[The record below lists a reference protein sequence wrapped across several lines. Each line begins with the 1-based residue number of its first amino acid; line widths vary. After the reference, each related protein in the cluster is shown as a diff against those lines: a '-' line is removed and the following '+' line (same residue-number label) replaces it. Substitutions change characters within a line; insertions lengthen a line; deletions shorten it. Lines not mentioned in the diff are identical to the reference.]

1 MDLIRKYFPDLSPL
15 QEAQFEKLLKL
26 LPTLNDKVNVISRK
40 DIASLEEKHILH
52 SLSIA
57 RQFQFS
63 QKDRVIDVGTGGG
76 FPGLPLAIL
85 FPDTRFFLV
94 DSIEK
99 KIRLVNELSRQLELQ
114 NVRVIR
120 DRMENLDLKAEFVV
134 SRAVASFE
142 KLYHWTNKMILPG
155 KRKNMPNGLISLKGG
170 DLSDELRL
178 FGNQVKIF
186 PISAWFEES
195 FFSTKMIVYL
205 KK

>member
-15 QEAQFEKLLKL
+15 QEAQFQKLLKL
-26 LPTLNDKVNVISRK
+26 LPALNDKVNVISRK
-40 DIASLEEKHILH
+40 DIASLEEKHVLH

-57 RQFQFS
+57 RLFQFS
-63 QKDRVIDVGTGGG
+63 QKDRIIDVGTGGG

-85 FPDTRFFLV
+85 FPDSRFFLV

-120 DRMENLDLKAEFVV
+120 DRVENLDLKADYVV

-142 KLYHWTNKMILPG
+142 KLYHWTNELILPG
-155 KRKNMPNGLISLKGG
+155 KKKNMSNGLISLKGG
-170 DLSDELRL
+170 DLRDELQL
-178 FGNQVKIF
+178 FGNQVQIF